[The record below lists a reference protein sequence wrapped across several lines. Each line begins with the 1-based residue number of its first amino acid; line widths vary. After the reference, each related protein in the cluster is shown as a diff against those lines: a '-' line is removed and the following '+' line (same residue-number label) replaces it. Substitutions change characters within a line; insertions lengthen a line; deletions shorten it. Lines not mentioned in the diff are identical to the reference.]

1 MRGWI
6 TAAWRSEEVSDSG
19 INVTEPG
26 VGVAYAGGVGVGV
39 GAARDA
45 GAGSEASAEA
55 DTEAVGAETAIGSAG
70 AARSSKVSR
79 EGENQILRDVP
90 RPTIRR
96 LGLVEYEPTWRAMQR
111 FTDERG
117 PATPDEIWFL
127 EHPPV
132 FTLGMNASAA
142 HVLAPGDIPVVQ
154 IDRGGQVTYHGPGQ
168 LVVYPLIDLRRSG
181 LGIRDLVTALERSV
195 IDLAA
200 EYGVTAEARRSA
212 PGVYVEGRKL
222 ASVGIRVRRGASYH
236 GLAVNVS
243 LDLEPFGRINPCGYE
258 GLQMTQLAD
267 LGGAASVGVAVEAI
281 QPHLLR
287 ALGFS

>member
-1 MRGWI
+1 
-6 TAAWRSEEVSDSG
+6 VSDAGVNIADPAAQGTALGLSAAA
-19 INVTEPG
+19 VTEG
-26 VGVAYAGGVGVGV
+26 
-39 GAARDA
+39 
-45 GAGSEASAEA
+45 
-55 DTEAVGAETAIGSAG
+55 AIGTPG
-70 AARSSKVSR
+70 AARSSKGPREDVSK
-79 EGENQILRDVP
+79 IPRDVP
-90 RPTIRR
+90 RPVIRR

-267 LGGAASVGVAVEAI
+267 LGGAASVGVAVDALE
-281 QPHLLR
+281 PHLMR
-287 ALGFS
+287 ALGFP